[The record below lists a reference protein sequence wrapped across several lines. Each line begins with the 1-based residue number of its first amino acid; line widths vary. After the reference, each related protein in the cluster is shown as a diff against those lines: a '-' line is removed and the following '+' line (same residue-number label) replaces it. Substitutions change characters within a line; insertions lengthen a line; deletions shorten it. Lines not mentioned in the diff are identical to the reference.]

1 MSLTIQAGARAQNID
16 GPLDESL
23 PITWTRVV
31 QPALRG
37 FLFLPLAGRCLSGLM
52 RARSVLLA
60 TWLSPET
67 LLIKLFDLRSF
78 IIG

>member
-1 MSLTIQAGARAQNID
+1 MDQGGAT
-16 GPLDESL
+16 GF
-23 PITWTRVV
+23 TR
-31 QPALRG
+31 
-37 FLFLPLAGRCLSGLM
+37 LFFFPFAGRCPSGLM

-67 LLIKLFDLRSF
+67 LLIKLLDLRRF

>member
-1 MSLTIQAGARAQNID
+1 MAR
-16 GPLDESL
+16 
-23 PITWTRVV
+23 
-31 QPALRG
+31 PALRG
-37 FLFLPLAGRCLSGLM
+37 FLFLPLAGRCPSGLM

-67 LLIKLFDLRSF
+67 LLIKLFDLRRF